1 MTLSR
6 VIPKLEHQYIFVA
19 NSFIIFFKLSS
30 IAADACYK
38 WTKGLS

>member
-19 NSFIIFFKLSS
+19 NSFIIFFKLSQLQQMHV
-30 IAADACYK
+30 IK